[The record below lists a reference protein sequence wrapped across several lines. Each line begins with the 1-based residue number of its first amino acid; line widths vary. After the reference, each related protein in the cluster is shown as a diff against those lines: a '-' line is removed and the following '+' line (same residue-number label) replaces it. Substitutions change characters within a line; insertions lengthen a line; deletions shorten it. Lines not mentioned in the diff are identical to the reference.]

1 MKTPRLLPLFLIT
14 IHASL
19 LFAGQPDAERL
30 ANLVILDETAIRNLS
45 IETEVVEETPFEETI
60 FALGRVEAAP
70 GRRAIISSR
79 IPGRALEVL
88 IRPAQA
94 IEKNASAIV
103 VESRQTGNPPPSVT
117 LSAPLSGLVSAVN
130 VVIGQPVEPGDAL
143 AEIIDLTEVT
153 AIARVPEHLTAKL
166 RPGLTARITAPA
178 VPGRVF
184 EATLEY
190 LSAQADAATGTIE
203 AAFRVT
209 NPELTLR
216 PGMRAEFSIV
226 VDKKDN
232 VFSVPRSALQG
243 DATNRFVFV
252 KDFELP
258 NAFVKTP
265 VVVGRI
271 NDRRAEILSGLFPAD
286 EVVTRG
292 AYSLAF
298 AGGGS
303 VSLKDAWMPRTAM
316 RTPRMARSL
325 TMTTKRRPSPPIRTR
340 TQTNTRTPTLSG

>member
-1 MKTPRLLPLFLIT
+1 M
-14 IHASL
+14 
-19 LFAGQPDAERL
+19 
-30 ANLVILDETAIRNLS
+30 
-45 IETEVVEETPFEETI
+45 
-60 FALGRVEAAP
+60 
-70 GRRAIISSR
+70 
-79 IPGRALEVL
+79 
-88 IRPAQA
+88 
-94 IEKNASAIV
+94 
-103 VESRQTGNPPPSVT
+103 
-117 LSAPLSGLVSAVN
+117 
-130 VVIGQPVEPGDAL
+130 
-143 AEIIDLTEVT
+143 
-153 AIARVPEHLTAKL
+153 PEHLTAKL

-178 VPGRVF
+178 VPGQLF

-303 VSLKDAWMPRTAM
+303 VSLKEALDAAHGHAHAEDGSELDHDHQEAATPADSHTHANPFWMIVSGVLFALLVFVTLR
-316 RTPRMARSL
+316 RSGG
-325 TMTTKRRPSPPIRTR
+325 SHA
-340 TQTNTRTPTLSG
+340 Q